1 MNRVDKNEQYE
12 LILEEYP
19 EYISKEQMYK
29 LCHISKYTAQ
39 YLLESGLVPSTCSGK
54 KTRKYKIATSDVVRY
69 LQEREIIPER
79 YFLPEGYRKKIYKSQ
94 FNTLAPETIEKM
106 CAYYE
111 RHLSEYSD
119 VMNVQQVSEFTG
131 YTDTTVVRWCAA
143 KKLHRFRIR
152 NVYKI
157 PKISLID
164 FLMSVDFRG
173 IRTKSEK
180 HRDFIMDF
188 QILE

>member
-19 EYISKEQMYK
+19 ECISKEQMYK

-94 FNTLAPETIEKM
+94 FNPLAPETIEKM
-106 CAYYE
+106 RAYYE
-111 RHLSEYSD
+111 KQL
-119 VMNVQQVSEFTG
+119 F
-131 YTDTTVVRWCAA
+131 
-143 KKLHRFRIR
+143 
-152 NVYKI
+152 
-157 PKISLID
+157 
-164 FLMSVDFRG
+164 
-173 IRTKSEK
+173 
-180 HRDFIMDF
+180 
-188 QILE
+188 

>member
-1 MNRVDKNEQYE
+1 MSFVDENERYT

-19 EYISKEQMYK
+19 KYISKEQMYK

-69 LQEREIIPER
+69 LQKREVLPER
-79 YFLPEGYRKKIYKSQ
+79 YLVPEGYRKKVYKSK
-94 FNTLAPETIEKM
+94 FNPLAPETIEKM

-111 RHLSEYSD
+111 KQLGEYPD
-119 VMNVQQVSEFTG
+119 VMNVQQVSAFTG
-131 YTDTTVVRWCAA
+131 YTDTTVVRWCGA
-143 KKLHRFRIR
+143 KKFHRFRIR

-157 PKISLID
+157 PKLSLID

-180 HRDFIMDF
+180 HRDLIIDF
-188 QILE
+188 QVLE